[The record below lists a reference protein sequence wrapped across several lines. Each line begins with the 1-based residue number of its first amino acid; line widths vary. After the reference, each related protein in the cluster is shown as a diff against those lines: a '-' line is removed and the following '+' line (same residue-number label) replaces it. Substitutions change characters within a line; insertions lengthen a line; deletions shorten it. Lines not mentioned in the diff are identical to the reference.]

1 MTKILFHPCWDVST
15 GFTLVY
21 IYRKFT
27 FGKAVL
33 LEIFLLFMT
42 TVVYEK
48 NKEIYPHALL

>member
-21 IYRKFT
+21 IYRNFT

-33 LEIFLLFMT
+33 LEIVLLFMT